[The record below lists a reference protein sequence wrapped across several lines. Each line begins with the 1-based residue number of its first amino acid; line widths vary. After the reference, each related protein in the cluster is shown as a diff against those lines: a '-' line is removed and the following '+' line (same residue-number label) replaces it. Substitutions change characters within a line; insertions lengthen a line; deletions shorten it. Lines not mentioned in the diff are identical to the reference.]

1 MGSEEVAATWKV
13 VGGGE
18 KGGILVRSGRDLKSP
33 EAPDRLSTG
42 AVVREEELVGD
53 RLHYTLVNGAGPSSG
68 WVSTKVA
75 GKDLLLKQVAPGAK
89 PSTLDALASPHWYS
103 KKPCVKDR
111 KIRVACLHGTASNA
125 SVMKMQIGRLSML
138 GKDKLE
144 LVFIEANQETE
155 KVNPENKEVES
166 MKKNFPGQQFF
177 QYAVCPDQR
186 ALGHRLD
193 YTDIGEAADYVR
205 TKLIANAPIDGIFG
219 FSQGANISH
228 LLAAQA
234 IHGVG
239 DMPPLAFVVFNCGG
253 IPAYTERYAELFGEP
268 MRIPTLFIQGEA
280 DMVTDSSGETFLRPS
295 TKAAEMYHGAEFASH
310 SGDHRPFPRDAKEAG
325 AVAATVVDFMQRAVE

>member
-1 MGSEEVAATWKV
+1 MASKEAAATWKV
-13 VGGGE
+13 VGGAD
-18 KGGILVRSGRDLKSP
+18 KGGILVRTGQDLKSP
-33 EAPDRLSTG
+33 EAFERLSTG
-42 AVVREEELVGD
+42 AVVREEELVAE
-53 RLHYTLVNGAGPSSG
+53 RLHYVLVSGAGPSSG
-68 WVSTKVA
+68 WVSTKVT
-75 GKDLLLKQVAPGAK
+75 GKDLVVKQVADAK
-89 PSTLDALASPHWYS
+89 VPTVDSLVAPSWYS

-205 TKLIANAPIDGIFG
+205 KNLIANAPIDGIFG

-239 DMPPLAFVVFNCGG
+239 HMPPLAFMVFNCGG
-253 IPAYTERYAELFGEP
+253 IPAYTERYPELFGEP

-280 DMVTDSSGETFLRPS
+280 DMVTDTSGETFLRPS

-325 AVAATVVDFMQRAVE
+325 ALAATMVDFMQRAVG